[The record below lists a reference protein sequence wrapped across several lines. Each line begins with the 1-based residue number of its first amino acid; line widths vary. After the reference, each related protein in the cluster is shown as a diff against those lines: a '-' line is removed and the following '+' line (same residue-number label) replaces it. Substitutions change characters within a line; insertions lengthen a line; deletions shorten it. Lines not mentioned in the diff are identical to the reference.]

1 MVEVKAD
8 GSGTGGVSVKLSAK
22 QTKSLEAGETHI
34 IRVAAKNDTSS
45 AAILKI
51 YLKNE
56 DNSAATDLTTPNL
69 LTEEEIT
76 DTETQKTLEDT
87 LGQAVTCAD
96 GRKATLEAEWKEE
109 KDSEGNVTSRYLQAV
124 LPAGAEAGFD
134 MELTY
139 DLPDGTTGSYEKKV
153 NVEGIASVDDA
164 DVTETE
170 ADESADNRE
179 TVSWSGDTEVT
190 EIDETMDGMVML
202 ASEGS
207 RTWSAGD
214 YLYLDISSFRSWAD
228 KGAKFAFYYLDSSN
242 GGHYKTL
249 KNYKGD
255 LYRIQI
261 PENMDTNRIFIF
273 VRCNPKDFVE
283 EGSGFPSTKWN
294 QTSDLTLQADS
305 NTYHITDW
313 GSGNWNGWNTSNYAN
328 ETLYFLNMDTDT
340 TDFVPDAEFS
350 VSSDTASGT
359 KHESMIK
366 VNGSERLYQ
375 VTIPDGADYDTVT
388 FKNGNTHLATER
400 IMNGSGSTY
409 APATTNTY
417 YYKATEGNPG
427 KSYWDICPN
436 GTSSLA
442 GKTLYLDSNS
452 FKGPNY
458 KLKISGNE
466 YDFTQQDGKYRVTIP
481 ETSAATQKSIL
492 TVVDGTTEYNFIWN
506 SIGGNQIILSDG
518 IAKVSGR
525 IGGYTLYFDATLSK
539 LNYHNS
545 KGENQEGFGIPKA
558 TSNNEYASGGIT
570 YQNLYYSIRKADETY
585 SYGNVSAVNGSSY
598 NLYQIENL
606 DASCEKIKFSNY
618 ELNSSN
624 KDNTPGIGGYTTDW
638 LEIPWNQYASPC
650 FYADTS
656 DSTIYDGGY
665 RGGYWDEKG
674 AVRNAE
680 KGKNS
685 DVVDIPSGTFT
696 REENVLYVNTTLYD
710 YYTDYELNGNNRD
723 SYNSNVS
730 VTSHRIYQPFRQ
742 FDQALSD
749 YYKSK
754 DLNNSSNSLL
764 YWGNF
769 QNFTG
774 SPFKDIAGTLGLLG
788 FEFGSITGNDT
799 YFSSTSDNYMKFFY
813 ENNSMFARNGSKLN
827 NGNSATQGLVNSSL
841 QNGNLILANGAEAP
855 FFDENFL
862 NGENS
867 KNTVLG
873 EVYKD
878 VTFPF
883 VKTKIESTSSD
894 GQKGKVDYWCFDSS
908 NQTLENKNLQLTYD
922 SNSGYFM
929 QSTNS
934 EVKGQTTTGATANG
948 NYFPFN
954 TSAQSGKA
962 ATLNYGFGQK
972 FEIDFRLTEDGT
984 VVADKTNESDPDV
997 NLPIEFKFSGDDD
1010 VWVFID
1016 DKLVLDVGGGHGVVE
1031 GTINFQNKTAKV
1043 SSVKDTSGSGVTS
1056 NKQYGFSSKFDSD
1069 FYKKQHTLTM
1079 FYMERG
1085 LWESNMK
1092 ITFNM
1097 PDSNKLTVE
1106 KEVDTADV
1114 DSLFAECFAD
1124 KTLLQFPMHIQNYA
1138 TSGSDKEVTS
1148 SGQQIDPIPFNGS
1161 ASPTSTAN
1169 TFEKSNETKG
1179 DKPADYYW
1187 FAKEYNTNQA
1197 YTDKRL
1203 GEITAESSVDA
1214 SQASYLQ
1221 FEMYFEGGNTPAL
1234 NQTYVQLE
1242 DDSGKKVGGYLEGK
1256 IVGKPNM
1263 QTGTWVKMKVNLSM
1277 LTSVRRDTSFEWTKV
1292 KKAAFQYDES
1302 RKIYLRNFQFVG
1314 SGNAS
1319 TTLTGFTT
1327 QQEDI
1332 PTYGSVAANS
1342 LKDAAGAI
1350 YRLSG
1355 NGQADQSLNVDQD
1368 GVFILEDG
1376 QSAVFSDQFR
1386 RGSYIYLEEYVNSSV
1401 FDTTWTLYENGKEIT
1416 TMTDDDAVGVTNG
1429 KNVINEVGT
1438 VIDDG
1443 RTETASGMNSGVG
1456 KPSAKTI
1463 VFRSYQ
1469 FPNSTTSMI
1478 NTKVKYVNSVKTGGL
1493 VIKKQQAV
1501 NSDDLTGDYTFTI
1514 QFENVAGMGLETSLS
1529 GPITQTFTLK
1539 AGEEKVFRGIP
1550 AGTKYTIT
1558 ETISETDVSLEDI
1571 TINEQQN
1578 DSISKDVSNNKVTG
1592 IVTADESD
1600 AGYTVATFSNT
1611 KIPKT
1616 KVTVQKDWKD
1626 AQGKDIS
1633 ASDVPGSVKVRL
1645 QKKVEGTWQ
1654 DIANTDDITL
1664 SAQIGWT
1671 YTYSGLDK
1679 YVDYTA
1685 DPQVA
1690 NEYRVV
1696 EVKDSGVVEEN
1707 GTVTLEGNIYT
1718 VTYTS
1723 ISDPES
1729 GEWTSTITNQ
1739 IQPKSIL
1746 KITKVDAENT
1756 STKLGG
1762 VEFTLTK
1769 QDDPSFKQVLTTGS
1783 DETNADEFGVVRF
1796 ENLENG
1802 TYVLTETKA
1811 KEGYSLLKE
1820 PVTIVIN
1827 RPNGFTI
1834 NGEQHQESKIIANTI
1849 GITISNRAKF
1859 DLPAT
1864 GGYGRYIVILGG
1876 LVLAGLG
1883 LLMYRLQKRRK
1894 GGLNP

>member
-96 GRKATLEAEWKEE
+96 GSKAALEAEWKEE
-109 KDSEGNVTSRYLQAV
+109 KDSDGNVTYRYLQAV

-214 YLYLDISSFRSWAD
+214 YLYLDISSLPGWAD
-228 KGAKFAFYYLDSSN
+228 DSAQFVLYYLDSSDA
-242 GGHYKTL
+242 GYHKVLSSYAT
-249 KNYKGD
+249 Y

-261 PENMDTNRIFIF
+261 PENMDTSKVLLFL
-273 VRCNPKDFVE
+273 RCDPGKYSSD
-283 EGSGFPSTKWN
+283 GSGWPGNDTVWN
-294 QTSDLTLQADS
+294 KTNDLYLQANS
-305 NTYHITDW
+305 NTYRITGW
-313 GSGNWNGWNTSNYAN
+313 GSNNNVSTGNWNGWNTSNYAN

-350 VSSDTASGT
+350 VSSDKASGT
-359 KHESMIK
+359 NHESMSK
-366 VNGSERLYQ
+366 VDGSERLYQ
-375 VTIPDGADYDTVT
+375 VTIPGEADYDTVT
-388 FKNGNTHLATER
+388 FKNGSTVLATER

-409 APATTNTY
+409 APTTTNTY
-417 YYKATEGNPG
+417 YYKATEGNQE

-442 GKTLYLDSNS
+442 GKTLYLGSS
-452 FKGPNY
+452 FFDGSKC
-458 KLKISGNE
+458 KLKISGKE
-466 YDFTQQDGKYRVTIP
+466 YDFTQQDGKSRVTIP
-481 ETSAATQKSIL
+481 EASAATQKSIL

-506 SIGGNQIILSDG
+506 SIGDNQIILSDG

-539 LNYHNS
+539 LNYYNS
-545 KGENQEGFGIPKA
+545 REGNQEGFGIPSA
-558 TSNNEYASGGIT
+558 NSDNEYDGGIT
-570 YQNLYYSIRKADETY
+570 YENLYYSIRKADGTY
-585 SYGNVSAVNGSSY
+585 SYGNVSAVDGSSY
-598 NLYQIENL
+598 NLYQIGNL

-618 ELNSSN
+618 ELSDSN

-665 RGGYWDEKG
+665 RGGYWDEIG

-723 SYNSNVS
+723 SYNNVS

-788 FEFGSITGNDT
+788 FEFGDNISLNGKSDDG
-799 YFSSTSDNYMKFFY
+799 YFSSTSDNYKKFFY
-813 ENNSMFARNGSKLN
+813 ENNSMFARNGSKLS
-827 NGNSATQGLVNSSL
+827 NGNSATQGLVNWSL

-883 VKTKIESTSSD
+883 VKTKINSTSSNGKI
-894 GQKGKVDYWCFDSS
+894 GQVDYWCFDSA
-908 NQTLENKNLQLTYD
+908 NQNLANKNLQLTYD

-934 EVKGQTTTGATANG
+934 EVKGRTTAGATAKG

-954 TSAQSGKA
+954 TSAQSGNA

-984 VVADKTNESDPDV
+984 VVADKANESDPDV
-997 NLPIEFKFSGDDD
+997 KLPIEFKFSGDDD

-1043 SSVKDTSGSGVTS
+1043 SSVKDTSGSDVTN
-1056 NKQYGFSSKFDSD
+1056 NKQYGFSSEFDSD

-1148 SGQQIDPIPFNGS
+1148 SGQQINPITFNGS
-1161 ASPTSTAN
+1161 AIPTSTAN
-1169 TFEKSNETKG
+1169 TFVKSNEMKS
-1179 DKPADYYW
+1179 DKQADYYW

-1203 GEITAESSVDA
+1203 GEITADSSVDA

-1221 FEMYFEGGNTPAL
+1221 FEMYFEGGKTPTL

-1242 DDSGKKVGGYLEGK
+1242 DESGKKVGGYLEGK

-1263 QTGTWVKMKVNLSM
+1263 QTGTWIKMKVNLSM
-1277 LTSVRRDTSFEWTKV
+1277 LTSVGGDTSFDWTKV

-1302 RKIYLRNFQFVG
+1302 RGIYLREFQFVG

-1327 QQEDI
+1327 KQEEI
-1332 PTYGSVAANS
+1332 PTYGSVTKKC
-1342 LKDAAGAI
+1342 LMDAAGAI

-1368 GVFILEDG
+1368 GVFILKDG

-1401 FDTTWTLYENGKEIT
+1401 FDTTWI
-1416 TMTDDDAVGVTNG
+1416 
-1429 KNVINEVGT
+1429 
-1438 VIDDG
+1438 
-1443 RTETASGMNSGVG
+1443 
-1456 KPSAKTI
+1456 
-1463 VFRSYQ
+1463 
-1469 FPNSTTSMI
+1469 
-1478 NTKVKYVNSVKTGGL
+1478 
-1493 VIKKQQAV
+1493 
-1501 NSDDLTGDYTFTI
+1501 
-1514 QFENVAGMGLETSLS
+1514 
-1529 GPITQTFTLK
+1529 
-1539 AGEEKVFRGIP
+1539 
-1550 AGTKYTIT
+1550 
-1558 ETISETDVSLEDI
+1558 
-1571 TINEQQN
+1571 
-1578 DSISKDVSNNKVTG
+1578 
-1592 IVTADESD
+1592 
-1600 AGYTVATFSNT
+1600 
-1611 KIPKT
+1611 
-1616 KVTVQKDWKD
+1616 
-1626 AQGKDIS
+1626 
-1633 ASDVPGSVKVRL
+1633 
-1645 QKKVEGTWQ
+1645 
-1654 DIANTDDITL
+1654 
-1664 SAQIGWT
+1664 
-1671 YTYSGLDK
+1671 
-1679 YVDYTA
+1679 
-1685 DPQVA
+1685 
-1690 NEYRVV
+1690 
-1696 EVKDSGVVEEN
+1696 
-1707 GTVTLEGNIYT
+1707 
-1718 VTYTS
+1718 
-1723 ISDPES
+1723 
-1729 GEWTSTITNQ
+1729 
-1739 IQPKSIL
+1739 
-1746 KITKVDAENT
+1746 
-1756 STKLGG
+1756 
-1762 VEFTLTK
+1762 
-1769 QDDPSFKQVLTTGS
+1769 
-1783 DETNADEFGVVRF
+1783 
-1796 ENLENG
+1796 
-1802 TYVLTETKA
+1802 
-1811 KEGYSLLKE
+1811 
-1820 PVTIVIN
+1820 
-1827 RPNGFTI
+1827 
-1834 NGEQHQESKIIANTI
+1834 
-1849 GITISNRAKF
+1849 
-1859 DLPAT
+1859 
-1864 GGYGRYIVILGG
+1864 
-1876 LVLAGLG
+1876 
-1883 LLMYRLQKRRK
+1883 
-1894 GGLNP
+1894 